1 MSNENNIKITAFY
14 IAESIKIKAVKQNL
28 TATLAAETSS
38 DLLYKLDSG
47 ALMYIFEFGV
57 VVFANFSEI
66 EMSQHIVFLQPYCV
80 APENK
85 MRENFEIKHGN
96 ALKFNFNTIEVPE
109 LNDDVAKIVMYNT
122 AQSVALD
129 HYEESA
135 DKLLSEVKGFTTQLE
150 KTGTMKISR
159 KNMLRFIGKA
169 LNDKNSIVENL
180 YIFDNPDSVWED
192 KNLNEIH
199 RGLVKQFDIT
209 QRFREIEYTFKVIE
223 DNLVVFRELYMH
235 RESAMLEWIII
246 VLILIEI
253 IDLFVSKVWK

>member
-1 MSNENNIKITAFY
+1 MSSENIIKISAFY
-14 IAESIKIKAVKQNL
+14 IAESIKIKTVKQSF
-28 TATLAAETSS
+28 TGKLAAESSS
-38 DLLYKLDSG
+38 DLFYTLDNH
-47 ALMYIFEFGV
+47 ALIYIFEFGV
-57 VVFANFSEI
+57 VAFANLSEV
-66 EMSQHIVFLQPYCV
+66 EMSQHIAFLQPHCV

-85 MRENFEIKHGN
+85 IRENFEIKQSN
-96 ALKFNFNTIEVPE
+96 AIKFNFNTIEVPTIN
-109 LNDDVAKIVMYNT
+109 NDVVKIVMYNT

-150 KTGTMKISR
+150 KTGNMKISR

-235 RESAMLEWIII
+235 RENAILEWIII
-246 VLILIEI
+246 VLIFIEI
-253 IDLFVSKVWK
+253 IDLFVSRLWK